1 MIDGKSGRMEYVR
14 QLCRRL
20 RPVLGARMDEVFA
33 AYCAEDTDGRQQ
45 LETCLEMLS
54 ARHLSQGLD
63 DGEPGLI
70 PPSEQQARGDY
81 PIGQVSYSGKGLYP
95 FGLRENEWIQHMA
108 ILGRS
113 GSGKTNIGFSIL
125 RTLVQKRKPFLV
137 FDWKRNYRDLLTRPE
152 FRGVEVYTIGRSIAP
167 LRFNPLIPPAGTDP
181 KTWLKKLNEVIAH
194 AYCLG
199 NGVLFLLQQAV
210 DAVYEDAGVYDNLV
224 QRFPTF
230 KDVLLKAR
238 SMDTRGRESGW
249 LSSTLRALSSLCFG
263 GMGDLLNSSS
273 NRSIDH
279 ILDGNVVLE
288 LDGLSQ
294 ADKTFFVQACLLYL
308 HHKKMAENVRERF
321 DRCILIE
328 EAHHILSGQRTSLT
342 GSESVMDTTYREIR
356 EFGVSLVL
364 LDQMPSKLSGFAL
377 ANSYATICMSMS
389 NRADINAMSQTL
401 LLDSGKDILGTLE
414 VGQAVVKLQGR
425 IARPF
430 LISIPEFGIEK
441 GRVTDQQIREYM
453 KDRIP
458 QFVTEDR
465 VPDGAAK
472 QNEYEQHEC
481 TQNDGDALSDG
492 PQITFLQDVA
502 DHPDSGVAVRYKRL
516 GLSGRQGQ
524 KVKVTLLER
533 GLIAEHLETTR
544 TGRRMMIQLTEE
556 GERTLSHSKKAA

>member
-1 MIDGKSGRMEYVR
+1 
-14 QLCRRL
+14 
-20 RPVLGARMDEVFA
+20 MDEVFT
-33 AYCAEDTDGRQQ
+33 AYCAEDPDGKQQ
-45 LETCLEMLS
+45 LETYVELLS
-54 ARHLSQGLD
+54 ARHLPQGLD
-63 DGEPGLI
+63 DSEPGLI
-70 PPSEQQARGDY
+70 PPSQEQAQGEY
-81 PIGQVSYSGKGLYP
+81 PIGQVSYSGKSLYS
-95 FGLRENEWIQHMA
+95 FGLRENEWIQHLA

-125 RTLVQKRKPFLV
+125 QTLVQHQKPFLV

-152 FRGVEVYTIGRSIAP
+152 FRHVGVYTIGRNIAP
-167 LRFNPLIPPAGTDP
+167 LTFNPLIPPAGTDP

-210 DAVYEDAGVYDNLV
+210 DAVYDEAGVYDGTV
-224 QRFPTF
+224 QQWPAF
-230 KDVLLKAR
+230 KDVLAKAR
-238 SMDTRGRESGW
+238 SMDTRGREAGW

-279 ILDGNVVLE
+279 ILEGNVILE

-389 NRADINAMSQTL
+389 NRADINAMTQTL

-425 IARPF
+425 IPRPF
-430 LISIPEFGIEK
+430 LISIPEFMIQK
-441 GRVTDQQIREYM
+441 GRVTDEQIRQYM
-453 KDRIP
+453 KDKIP
-458 QFVTEDR
+458 QLGTEDH
-465 VPDGAAK
+465 VSDVTAGQKEGLTKDGAA
-472 QNEYEQHEC
+472 
-481 TQNDGDALSDG
+481 DSSSLLA
-492 PQITFLQDVA
+492 IAFLQDVV
-502 DHPDSGVAVRYKRL
+502 DHPESGVAARYKCL

-524 KVKVTLLER
+524 KLKTKLLEQ
-533 GLIAEHLETTR
+533 GLVQEQLETTH
-544 TGRRMMIQLTEE
+544 TGRRMIVRLTGK
-556 GERTLSHSKKAA
+556 GEQMLSQAKKAA

>member
-1 MIDGKSGRMEYVR
+1 MFEAKSGRMEYVR

-20 RPVLGARMDEVFA
+20 RPVLGPRMDEVFG
-33 AYCAEDTDGRQQ
+33 AYCAEDAEGRQQ
-45 LETCLEMLS
+45 LEIYLDMLC
-54 ARHLSQGLD
+54 AKYLPQGLD
-63 DGEPGLI
+63 DSEPVLI
-70 PPSEQQARGDY
+70 PPSRRQADGAY
-81 PIGQVSYSGKGLYP
+81 PIGQVSYSGKNLYP

-108 ILGRS
+108 IVGRS

-125 RTLVQKRKPFLV
+125 KILAEHQKPFLV

-152 FRGVEVYTIGRSIAP
+152 FRDVEVYTIGRTIAP

-210 DAVYEDAGVYDNLV
+210 DAVYEEAGVYENLV
-224 QRFPTF
+224 QRWPTF
-230 KDVLLKAR
+230 KDVLLRAR
-238 SMDTRGRESGW
+238 TMDTRGRESGW

-279 ILDGNVVLE
+279 ILDGNVILE

-294 ADKTFFVQACLLYL
+294 SDKTFFVQSCLLYL

-364 LDQMPSKLSGFAL
+364 LDQMPSKLSSFAL

-389 NRADINAMSQTL
+389 NRADINAMAQSL

-425 IARPF
+425 IPRPF
-430 LISIPEFGIEK
+430 LISIPEFKIQK
-441 GRVTDQQIREYM
+441 GRVTDEHIRDFM
-453 KDRIP
+453 KDKISQLDAESKP
-458 QFVTEDR
+458 SEDEPAER
-465 VPDGAAK
+465 EDSTKNVAD
-472 QNEYEQHEC
+472 NS
-481 TQNDGDALSDG
+481 SD
-492 PQITFLQDVA
+492 ISDLAFLQDVE
-502 DHPDSGVAVRYKRL
+502 DHPDSGVAARYKRL
-516 GLSGRQGQ
+516 GLSARQGQ
-524 KVKVTLLER
+524 KLKTNLLKENAI
-533 GLIAEHLETTR
+533 GEHLERTA
-544 TGRRMMIQLTEE
+544 TGRRMIVRLTEE
-556 GERTLSHSKKAA
+556 GKQRLSQSGKAA

>member
-1 MIDGKSGRMEYVR
+1 MADKGNFNNIR
-14 QLCRRL
+14 QLCLRL
-20 RPVLGARMDEVFA
+20 RPILGVRMDQIYA
-33 AYCAEDTDGRQQ
+33 AYLAEDPDGREQIEHY
-45 LETCLEMLS
+45 LELLAAKHIPQSLGQEE
-54 ARHLSQGLD
+54 A
-63 DGEPGLI
+63 ELI
-70 PPSEQQARGDY
+70 PPSQEQAQGEY
-81 PIGQVSYSGKGLYP
+81 PLGQVLYSGKHLYP

-125 RTLVQKRKPFLV
+125 KTLVQHDKPFLV
-137 FDWKRNYRDLLTRPE
+137 FDWKRNYRDLLAWPE
-152 FRGVEVYTIGRSIAP
+152 FHVVEVYTIGRSIAP
-167 LRFNPLIPPAGTDP
+167 LTFNPLIPPTGTDP

-199 NGVLFLLQQAV
+199 NGVLYLLQQAV
-210 DAVYEDAGVYDNLV
+210 DAVYEEAGVYDNLV
-224 QRFPTF
+224 QSWPTF
-230 KDVLLKAR
+230 KDVLTKAR
-238 SMDTRGRESGW
+238 TMDTRGREAGW

-279 ILDGNVVLE
+279 ILDGNVILE

-308 HHKKMAENVRERF
+308 HHKKMAENVREHF

-342 GSESVMDTTYREIR
+342 GAESVMDTTYREIR

-401 LLDSGKDILGTLE
+401 LLDTGKDVLGTLE

-425 IARPF
+425 IPRPF
-430 LISIPEFGIEK
+430 LISIPEFRIEK
-441 GRVTDQQIREYM
+441 GRVTDEQIRDYM
-453 KDRIP
+453 KDKMP
-458 QFVTEDR
+458 QLGTEDG
-465 VPDGAAK
+465 V
-472 QNEYEQHEC
+472 
-481 TQNDGDALSDG
+481 SDG
-492 PQITFLQDVA
+492 TVGEEQEPMEKGDGGPGNALEIAFLKDVV
-502 DHPDSGVAVRYKRL
+502 DNPDSGVAARYKRL

-524 KVKVTLLER
+524 KLKTGLLDQ
-533 GLIAEHLETTR
+533 GLIEEQLGTTQA
-544 TGRRMMIQLTEE
+544 GRLMTIRLTEQGRQLLLNP
-556 GERTLSHSKKAA
+556 GE

>member
-1 MIDGKSGRMEYVR
+1 MFEGKAGRLEYVR
-14 QLCRRL
+14 QLCRKL
-20 RPVLGARMDEVFA
+20 KPVLGTRMDEVFA
-33 AYCAEDTDGRQQ
+33 AYCAEDTEGRQQ
-45 LETCLEMLS
+45 LEIYIEMLC
-54 ARHLSQGLD
+54 AKYLPQGLD
-63 DGEPGLI
+63 DSEPGLI
-70 PPSEQQARGDY
+70 PPSRRQAEGIY
-81 PIGQVSYSGKGLYP
+81 PIGQVSYSGKNLYP

-108 ILGRS
+108 IVGRS

-125 RTLVQKRKPFLV
+125 RTLVQHQKPFLV

-152 FRGVEVYTIGRSIAP
+152 FGEVEVYTIGRTIAP

-210 DAVYEDAGVYDNLV
+210 DAVYEEAGVYENLV
-224 QRFPTF
+224 QRWPTF

-238 SMDTRGRESGW
+238 TMDTRGRESGW

-279 ILDGNVVLE
+279 ILDGNVILE

-364 LDQMPSKLSGFAL
+364 LDQMPSKLSSFAL

-389 NRADINAMSQTL
+389 NRADINAMAQSL

-425 IARPF
+425 IPRPF
-430 LISIPEFGIEK
+430 LISIPEFEIQK
-441 GRVTDQQIREYM
+441 GRVTDEQIRQYM
-453 KDRIP
+453 KDKVS
-458 QFVTEDR
+458 QFDKES
-465 VPDGAAK
+465 G
-472 QNEYEQHEC
+472 
-481 TQNDGDALSDG
+481 LSDDEAAEKESLTDDDAG
-492 PQITFLQDVA
+492 ESSDLTDVAFLQDVA
-502 DHPDSGVAVRYKRL
+502 DDPDSGVAARYKRL

-524 KVKVTLLER
+524 KLKARLLEAN
-533 GLIAEHLETTR
+533 LIDEHLERTA
-544 TGRRMMIQLTEE
+544 TGRRMIVRLTEK
-556 GERTLSHSKKAA
+556 GEQLLSQSGKAA

>member
-1 MIDGKSGRMEYVR
+1 MAFDGKSSRAEYVR

-20 RPVLGARMDEVFA
+20 RPILGPKMDEVFA
-33 AYCAEDTDGRQQ
+33 AYHAEDPDGKQQ
-45 LETCLEMLS
+45 LETYLELLS
-54 ARHLSQGLD
+54 AKHLPQGLD
-63 DGEPGLI
+63 DSEPGLI
-70 PPSEQQARGDY
+70 PPPQEQAQGQY
-81 PIGQVSYSGKGLYP
+81 PIGSVSYGGKNLYP

-125 RTLVQKRKPFLV
+125 RTLAQHRKPFLV
-137 FDWKRNYRDLLTRPE
+137 FDWKRNYRDLLDRSE
-152 FRGVEVYTIGRSIAP
+152 FADVEVYTIGRSIAP
-167 LRFNPLIPPAGTDP
+167 LTFNPLIPPVGTDP

-210 DAVYEDAGVYDNLV
+210 DAVYEEAGVYENLV
-224 QRFPTF
+224 ARWPTF
-230 KDVLLKAR
+230 QDVLAKAR
-238 SMDTRGRESGW
+238 SMDTRGREAGW

-263 GMGDLLNSSS
+263 GMGELLNSSS
-273 NRSIDH
+273 NKSIDH
-279 ILDGNVVLE
+279 VFDGNVILE

-328 EAHHILSGQRTSLT
+328 EAHHVLSGQRTSLT

-389 NRADINAMSQTL
+389 NRADINAMTQTL
-401 LLDSGKDILGTLE
+401 LLDSGKDVLGTLD

-425 IARPF
+425 IQRPF
-430 LISIPEFGIEK
+430 LISIPEFNIRK
-441 GRVTDQQIREYM
+441 GRVTDEQIHQYM
-453 KDRIP
+453 KEKIHQLGP
-458 QFVTEDR
+458 ENQVLEVSASENEQTKE
-465 VPDGAAK
+465 AASF
-472 QNEYEQHEC
+472 EPFAGSEI
-481 TQNDGDALSDG
+481 S
-492 PQITFLQDVA
+492 FLQDVV
-502 DHPDSGVAVRYKRL
+502 DHLDSGVAARYQRI

-524 KVKVTLLER
+524 KLKIELLKQ
-533 GLIAEHLETTR
+533 GLIEEQLQSTH
-544 TGRRMMIQLTEE
+544 TGRLMRIRLT
-556 GERTLSHSKKAA
+556 GKGQQMLSNGQKTT